1 MHRSFLLA
9 GAIFGML
16 GVALGAFGAHGLQ
29 KITADESIIH
39 GFQTGV
45 QYQIYHALA
54 LIAVDFLYDKWPRK
68 IVKWTGICFI
78 IGVILFSGS
87 LYLLTYFK
95 LQDSDMVKIAG
106 PITPVGGL
114 FFIAG
119 WMLFE
124 LSDLNRRSQR

>member
-1 MHRSFLLA
+1 
-9 GAIFGML
+9 
-16 GVALGAFGAHGLQ
+16 
-29 KITADESIIH
+29 
-39 GFQTGV
+39 
-45 QYQIYHALA
+45 LA

-119 WMLFE
+119 WMLFA
-124 LSDLNRRSQR
+124 LSALNRRSQR